1 MKNKLFLILF
11 FVSFIFVETLHAFE
25 IDRRREQ
32 FNKQYGQLFVP
43 LPYSIPGLGTGLFLI
58 GNFGNIANT
67 TTDITAF
74 GGVGD
79 AEFVFVFLDELF
91 VYSDLLFLQ
100 YLRAHGFKFALPQYS
115 SRGMNTSKY
124 DFKYGIGNS
133 WDLDAPTI
141 KLTYFDKMLEIGL
154 GYNKQSG
161 TFQKFVSPD
170 KDDPTKQGET
180 VAIFDPGLEI
190 NIANRVEFSAK
201 LDYTDDYK
209 DPRKGIRNTLFLDRQ
224 TATTSSEP
232 SFDVVTN
239 DLQIYFPVLEK
250 STIVL
255 DLQVSDAYVSKKGE
269 TNIDVLKYKNGYSQ
283 CSSKFFSAGERAIAE
298 CEENAENLANTE
310 LAINSNGTSL
320 SLGGSDRLRSFPE
333 GRFQGA
339 HTVYFAAEFRW
350 NFSSSEGKKLDFFFI
365 EDLVE
370 ELQLAFFFEQGSVSE
385 YKSDLGKTVK
395 HSIGSGFRFLSG
407 SGNLYR
413 ADLATGNEGPNF
425 TLIVQ
430 YPWTY
435 KL

>member
-1 MKNKLFLILF
+1 MKNKLSLIFFILIF
-11 FVSFIFVETLHAFE
+11 FVTEKLCA
-25 IDRRREQ
+25 IDIERRRDQ

-43 LPYSIPGLGTGLFLI
+43 LPYSLPGLGTGLLFI
-58 GNFGNIANT
+58 GNFSNFADT
-67 TTDITAF
+67 TSDLAAI
-74 GGVGD
+74 GGIGD
-79 AEFVFVFLDELF
+79 AEFIFLFLDEFF
-91 VYSDLLFLQ
+91 VFSDLLYLQ
-100 YLRAHGFKFALPQYS
+100 YLRAHGFKFALSQYS
-115 SRGMNTSKY
+115 SRGMDTSKY

-133 WDLDAPTI
+133 WDLDAPTF
-141 KLTYFDKMLEIGL
+141 KLTFFEKMLEIGL

-170 KDDPTKQGET
+170 SDDHTKQGET

-190 NIANRVEFSAK
+190 NIANKIELSAK
-201 LDYTDDYK
+201 IDFTDDYK

-224 TATTSSEP
+224 TATSNSEP

-250 STIVL
+250 STIVI
-255 DLQVSDAYVSKKGE
+255 DLQFSDAYVSKKGE
-269 TNIDVLKYKNGYSQ
+269 TNMDILRYKNGYGLCNSN
-283 CSSKFFSAGERAIAE
+283 AA

-310 LAINSNGTSL
+310 LAVNSNGTSL

-339 HTVYFAAEFRW
+339 HTVYYAAEFRW
-350 NFSSSEGKKLDFFFI
+350 NFSSSEGKKLDLFFI

-385 YKSDLGKTVK
+385 KKSDLGKTVK
-395 HSIGSGFRFLSG
+395 YSLGSGFRFLSG
-407 SGNLYR
+407 SGNVYR
-413 ADLATGNEGPNF
+413 ADFATGNEGPNF
-425 TLIVQ
+425 SVIIQ

-435 KL
+435 RL

>member
-1 MKNKLFLILF
+1 MIIAKNKLLLVFILLSI
-11 FVSFIFVETLHAFE
+11 FVVETLYAFE
-25 IDRRREQ
+25 VNRRREQ

-43 LPYSIPGLGTGLFLI
+43 LPYSIPGLGTGLLFI
-58 GNFGNIANT
+58 GNFGNIADT
-67 TTDITAF
+67 TTDLAAI
-74 GGVGD
+74 GGIGD
-79 AEFVFVFLDELF
+79 AEFIFFFLDEFF
-91 VYSDLLFLQ
+91 VVSDLLYLQ
-100 YLRAHGFKFALPQYS
+100 YLRAHGFKFALSQYS

-141 KLTYFDKMLEIGL
+141 RLTFLKKMLEIGL

-170 KDDPTKQGET
+170 SDDPTKQGET
-180 VAIFDPGLEI
+180 VAKFDPGLEI
-190 NIANRVEFSAK
+190 NIANKIEFSTK

-224 TATTSSEP
+224 TASASSEP
-232 SFDVVTN
+232 SFDVITN

-250 STIVL
+250 STIVF
-255 DLQVSDAYVSKKGE
+255 DLQVSDAYISKKGE
-269 TNIDVLKYKNGYSQ
+269 TDIDVLKYKNGYSL
-283 CSSKFFSAGERAIAE
+283 CNSNAA
-298 CEENAENLANTE
+298 CEANAENLANTE
-310 LAINSNGTSL
+310 LAVNSNGTSL

-339 HTVYFAAEFRW
+339 HTIYYAAEFRW
-350 NFSSSEGKKLDFFFI
+350 NFSSSEVKKLDLFFI

-385 YKSDLGKTVK
+385 KKSDLGKTFK
-395 HSIGSGFRFLSG
+395 YSLGSGFRFLSG
-407 SGNLYR
+407 SGNVYR
-413 ADLATGNEGPNF
+413 ADFATGNEGPNF
-425 TLIVQ
+425 SVIIQ

-435 KL
+435 RL